1 MSKSEFKILVQKAK
15 NRLKTI
21 SQNYNEQ
28 EKTTKSAGLS
38 LHQYALIAT
47 NIKIEDDPLYKKVEK
62 CLRKTQT
69 LLPQLANLL
78 TKNISAILTKP
89 RKNAIFWIF
98 LSDIKKLRKIFW
110 QKNFQLN

>member
-1 MSKSEFKILVQKAK
+1 MSKSNLKLLAQKAK

-28 EKTTKSAGLS
+28 EKSVKSAGLS

-62 CLRKTQT
+62 MLEKDPDTSSPIGELIDKKQY
-69 LLPQLANLL
+69 ANLSE
-78 TKNISAILTKP
+78 TQKERYILSLAK
-89 RKNAIFWIF
+89 RY
-98 LSDIKKLRKIFW
+98 RKIKENIMS
-110 QKNFQLN
+110 KNFST